1 MDASA
6 EKCRASSEGRSL
18 VNLRAASCPRLSLIA
33 PALLL
38 AACSSAPASAPSAPF
53 HHRASFEARSGS
65 TTDAFK
71 RDIERLASTRFGDVD
86 ALETQLQT
94 RLGPITRQGRRYE
107 RTADGGTLGGLALR
121 NISLRS
127 AADDPRHANLSFEFA
142 APGIVLRQ
150 VAWDG
155 AVMHPPHPDAPG
167 SRAHWNAQ
175 LGDATVVLGLDTD
188 DATLVYVS
196 ISQH

>member
-1 MDASA
+1 M
-6 EKCRASSEGRSL
+6 
-18 VNLRAASCPRLSLIA
+18 
-33 PALLL
+33 
-38 AACSSAPASAPSAPF
+38 
-53 HHRASFEARSGS
+53 
-65 TTDAFK
+65 
-71 RDIERLASTRFGDVD
+71 ASTRFGDVD